1 MSGRT
6 SVFTFAAS
14 IVALLTLL
22 SGCSGRNVATN
33 PENEQ
38 WFCQSNE
45 SGEGWECV
53 QDDNLALIPVPT
65 RMPPE
70 PVPEEDPAY
79 IDLDDPLALEA
90 LNAPLQRNPD
100 AASITDVDTVDV
112 AAVETATA
120 GEAVETAAAEET
132 VVDEQP
138 AEMAPSAVMQQTLP
152 AEATES
158 STEQPPPPPPVDAG
172 AAPAPVPATTE
183 QQEIPRH
190 VALAYTP
197 PEPMMITELPSDF
210 FALQMLAVNT
220 PEEIE
225 AYIKDNRLVG
235 MSGARVENNGDIFY
249 VLIVGIYETY
259 GRADE
264 AAKSLPPPLDDVEVW
279 IRPLGSLQQA
289 MLRADEM
296 AGGTRF

>member
-100 AASITDVDTVDV
+100 TASIADVDTVDVAAVDV

-120 GEAVETAAAEET
+120 GEAVET
-132 VVDEQP
+132 
-138 AEMAPSAVMQQTLP
+138 
-152 AEATES
+152 EATES
-158 STEQPPPPPPVDAG
+158 STEQPPPPPTVEQSASATPV
-172 AAPAPVPATTE
+172 
-183 QQEIPRH
+183 QQQDIPRH

-197 PEPMMITELPSDF
+197 PEPMMITQLPSDF

-235 MSGARVENNGDIFY
+235 MSGARVENDGDVFY

-289 MLRADEM
+289 MLRADELS
-296 AGGTRF
+296 GSTRF